1 MKAIILAAG
10 VGKRIRAATG
20 NRPKCLLEFGGR
32 SLLVRY
38 LDAFLAVGGK
48 SAVLVVGRRQ
58 DLIRDAVG
66 ESHRGLAIRYVV
78 NDQYRLGSLYS
89 LWLARGSFDDDLLI
103 MDSDVLCPASFVRR
117 LVTSPHPNALL
128 IDETALQDS
137 EERMAIIRG
146 GRVVALTKG
155 DQDLELVAHALRVL
169 LHMKTTPQHL
179 SEYLALV
186 DCQHADGGWGKVSS
200 TKESAAW
207 VTAFCALML
216 IRGNLY
222 LKHPRIAGAV
232 KKCARYFLE
241 TQKED
246 GKWSDPSWADL
257 DAVSHPISFF
267 DVLLAVGKHL
277 VD

>member
-10 VGKRIRAATG
+10 VGKRIGAATG

-38 LDAFLAVGGK
+38 LDALLAIGVK
-48 SAVLVVGRRQ
+48 SAVLVVGHRQ

-128 IDETALQDS
+128 IDETARQDS

-146 GRVVALTKG
+146 GRVVALTKEARNEPS
-155 DQDLELVAHALRVL
+155 DLIGEGVGFIKITREDSRAMLAAMEPFVRKGALD
-169 LHMKTTPQHL
+169 M
-179 SEYLALV
+179 EYEDTWEAFFRAVPVGCEKIGGQPWIEIDFPEDIDRAEREILPKLATMENN
-186 DCQHADGGWGKVSS
+186 A
-200 TKESAAW
+200 
-207 VTAFCALML
+207 
-216 IRGNLY
+216 
-222 LKHPRIAGAV
+222 
-232 KKCARYFLE
+232 
-241 TQKED
+241 
-246 GKWSDPSWADL
+246 
-257 DAVSHPISFF
+257 
-267 DVLLAVGKHL
+267 
-277 VD
+277 